1 MRRFDAYEMLKIG
14 RNVFLTGPAG
24 SGKTFLLNR
33 YIGYLQKH
41 NVNVGITAPTGI
53 AATHLNGRTIHSW
66 IGMGIHE
73 SLNDAQLKK
82 VLEKEQLWRR
92 VRYASVLI
100 IDEISMLNAKRLDLV
115 DFICKAVRQDLR
127 PFGGLQ
133 AVFCGDFFQLPP
145 VARDGQDCRF
155 AIESEAW
162 QNADVAVCYLE
173 EQYRHSDGRLLQV
186 LNDIRENR
194 VSDETVSI
202 LCERLHQ
209 PVQGMSRP
217 TLLYTHNS
225 DVDAYNLS
233 ELRKL
238 PGEEEVYDMR
248 TVGIPHLVEELQ
260 RGCLAHPRLPLKIGA
275 VVMFIKNNFNRNYVN
290 GTIGTVVGFNDD
302 SGFPVVAK
310 LGGEEIIAQPEVWSI
325 EDDGKVLASI
335 SQVPLRLAWAITVHK
350 SQGMSLDCAEI
361 DLGKTFEYG
370 MGYVAL
376 SRVRTLGGITLVGL
390 NNLALRVN
398 KQGITLDI
406 PLRERSQQDTAAL
419 RKMGLTARKN
429 LQKIFLKQCHNPS
442 SVL

>member
-1 MRRFDAYEMLKIG
+1 MRRFDAYELLKTG
-14 RNVFLTGPAG
+14 RNVFLTGSAG

-33 YIGYLQKH
+33 YIEYLQKH
-41 NVNVGITAPTGI
+41 KVNVGVTAPTGI

-82 VLEKEQLWRR
+82 LLEKEQLRR
-92 VRYASVLI
+92 RIRCASVLI

-115 DFICKAVRQDLR
+115 DLICKAARQDLR
-127 PFGGLQ
+127 PFGGMQ
-133 AVFCGDFFQLPP
+133 VVFCGDFFQLPP
-145 VARDGQDCRF
+145 VARDGQDSRF

-173 EQYRHSDGRLLQV
+173 EQYRQVDERFLRV
-186 LNDIRENR
+186 LNDIRENQ
-194 VSDETVSI
+194 VSEDSLAI
-202 LCERLHQ
+202 LRERLNQ
-209 PVQGMSRP
+209 PVQGISRP

-233 ELRKL
+233 KLRKL
-238 PGEEEVYDMR
+238 PGEEEVYDMHS
-248 TVGIPHLVEELQ
+248 VGIPQLVEELQ
-260 RGCLAHPRLPLKIGA
+260 RGCLAHEQLPLKVGA
-275 VVMFIKNNFNRNYVN
+275 VVMFIRNNFKLGYVN
-290 GTIGTVVGFNDD
+290 GTIGTVMGYHEDD
-302 SGFPVVAK
+302 GFPVVAT
-310 LGGEEIIAQPEVWSI
+310 LGGEEIVAKPETWSI

-376 SRVRTLGGITLVGL
+376 SRVRTLNGIKLVGL
-390 NNLALRVN
+390 NDLALQVN
-398 KQGITLDI
+398 EQVIALDAE
-406 PLRERSQQDTAAL
+406 LREQSQRDASAL
-419 RKMGLTARKN
+419 RKMGLTKRKT
-429 LQKIFLKQCHNPS
+429 LQKKFLEQCLNPS
-442 SVL
+442 SII